1 MTHLTV
7 GIANAARPT
16 RRVRRKMLVDSGAAY
31 SIVDGPTLDRLGIRR
46 TGTRTFILADGTEIA
61 RDTGAA
67 LFHLHGREAASTVIF
82 GEPGD
87 ATLIGVVTRRDLTGP
102 EGPDRSVGSVIKR
115 PAVVI
120 FPDSTLR
127 DAADQM
133 VRTQVGR
140 LAVVERSDHRRLV
153 GILSRSDLIA
163 AHARRLEHQELE

>member
-1 MTHLTV
+1 MGAV
-7 GIANAARPT
+7 GASSDARHP
-16 RRVRRKMLVDSGAAY
+16 RARERLEAMLLGGA
-31 SIVDGPTLDRLGIRR
+31 I
-46 TGTRTFILADGTEIA
+46 
-61 RDTGAA
+61 
-67 LFHLHGREAASTVIF
+67 
-82 GEPGD
+82 GD
-87 ATLIGVVTRRDLTGP
+87 ALGAPLEFLDLRQIHALTGP